1 MHRFLNV
8 GHRENYTQSVIDG
21 TRKRDILAKRRM
33 YQTFQSLAA
42 IQMYLDKDKHS
53 EADKKIPSRIRSKG
67 NGLRPACHSIG
78 YGYVQGRT
86 SGKNSDEQSLTSQA
100 DFGWALWKTQK
111 TATFSQK
118 AENYL
123 LDVCWTREESS
134 KTTASNVISQISR
147 EFKRRH
153 QSEML
158 SKTDRLIQQQIA
170 RYLSRLSAVTK
181 IALLMRSPSV
191 NMNEDGEADANDL
204 ATEFETDRTRQKI
217 RRDLAKFR

>member
-1 MHRFLNV
+1 M
-8 GHRENYTQSVIDG
+8 G
-21 TRKRDILAKRRM
+21 
-33 YQTFQSLAA
+33 SL
-42 IQMYLDKDKHS
+42 
-53 EADKKIPSRIRSKG
+53 E
-67 NGLRPACHSIG
+67 
-78 YGYVQGRT
+78 T
-86 SGKNSDEQSLTSQA
+86 T
-100 DFGWALWKTQK
+100 K

-123 LDVCWTREESS
+123 LDVCWTREETS
-134 KTTASNVISQISR
+134 KATASDVISQISR

-170 RYLSRLSAVTK
+170 RYFSRLSAVTK

-204 ATEFETDRTRQKI
+204 ASEFETDRTRQKI
-217 RRDLAKFR
+217 SKDLAKFRQRLQERVQLLLSLKKKRHLHLTFLSHLLSLLTKTTDYVLGFHQGKFAGRLFVKLLLAHSYLKILQVTQLNAGNTRSREM